1 MFGCDEDHL
10 QANSHFMHATFANE
24 LGDNALTVLSRFD
37 AGVYEHFH
45 PSPPG
50 YLHVTVI
57 RTAAVLLRVKLQNA
71 NSRAI
76 ESLNQRGFGPR

>member
-1 MFGCDEDHL
+1 MFGCDEDHS

-45 PSPPG
+45 PPP
-50 YLHVTVI
+50 LPVTCM
-57 RTAAVLLRVKLQNA
+57 
-71 NSRAI
+71 
-76 ESLNQRGFGPR
+76 

>member
-37 AGVYEHFH
+37 AGVYEHFPP
-45 PSPPG
+45 PSRLPACNG
-50 YLHVTVI
+50 YSDGRRPFTGKVTK
-57 RTAAVLLRVKLQNA
+57 RKFARHRVA
-71 NSRAI
+71 
-76 ESLNQRGFGPR
+76 